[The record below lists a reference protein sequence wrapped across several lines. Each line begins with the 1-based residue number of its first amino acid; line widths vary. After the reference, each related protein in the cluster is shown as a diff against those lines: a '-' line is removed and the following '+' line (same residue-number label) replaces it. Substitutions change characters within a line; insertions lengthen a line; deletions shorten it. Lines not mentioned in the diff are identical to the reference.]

1 MPLLCSGSTA
11 VEQKVG
17 ILNAQYGVNLTCFA
31 LPDDTAFI
39 INLAATMPL
48 AVLNA
53 TLPRMIAA
61 YQGGANGGSF
71 NFFIQLIV
79 RPHSTM

>member
-31 LPDDTAFI
+31 LPDDIAGI
-39 INLAATMPL
+39 INLAATLPL
-48 AVLNA
+48 PMLEDS
-53 TLPRMIAA
+53 LPILIAA
-61 YQGGANGGSF
+61 YNGAHGGSD
-71 NFFIQLIV
+71 NVLLQLIV